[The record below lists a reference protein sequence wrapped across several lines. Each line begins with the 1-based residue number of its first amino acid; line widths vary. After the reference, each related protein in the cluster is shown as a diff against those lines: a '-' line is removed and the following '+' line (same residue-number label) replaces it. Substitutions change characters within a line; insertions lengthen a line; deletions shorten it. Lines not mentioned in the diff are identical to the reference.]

1 MIKEFGENNE
11 PKREITHMESCALE
25 RVIRDTNSGGNETII
40 KLMMIKVI
48 KIITIITNNKQI
60 LGHQAQ
66 QHAQCTS

>member
-1 MIKEFGENNE
+1 
-11 PKREITHMESCALE
+11 MEYCALE

-40 KLMMIKVI
+40 ELMMIKVI

-60 LGHQAQ
+60 LGQQAQ